1 MRATRSFTG
10 AWRWLVPIGASVAS
24 ALTTSPGIFDGPEPN
39 RPSFGQIAFGIRFDA
54 VIPRLVVGWAV
65 GTTRLCQCRGAQ
77 LAIWSQPST
86 SDGLRGDGPT

>member
-1 MRATRSFTG
+1 
-10 AWRWLVPIGASVAS
+10 
-24 ALTTSPGIFDGPEPN
+24 
-39 RPSFGQIAFGIRFDA
+39 
-54 VIPRLVVGWAV
+54 LVVGWAV